1 MIALAVSALALLVA
15 VVVLAPLFRPDAQ
28 EAERVSNALSIE
40 QDLNTRHEMAIAGL
54 RDLEEDRQTGKIGD
68 ADYAALRAKLEA
80 RAVELMKRLDG
91 LAAGRR

>member
-1 MIALAVSALALLVA
+1 MIGLAVFGLALFVA

-28 EAERVSNALSIE
+28 EAERVSNALSTE
-40 QDLNTRHEMAIAGL
+40 QDLHMRHAMAVAGL

-80 RAVELMKRLDG
+80 RAIELMKSLDG

>member
-1 MIALAVSALALLVA
+1 VIAFAVGALALIVA

-28 EAERVSNALSIE
+28 EAERVSNALSSE
-40 QDLNTRHEMAIAGL
+40 QDLSARHAMALAGL
-54 RDLEEDRQTGKIGD
+54 RDLEDDHQTGKIGE

-80 RAVELMKRLDG
+80 RAVELMKSLDG